1 MENSRNKKHNYTWLV
16 LICIAFLILT
26 LPFHYLPKRLIM
38 FPKENLTFSNTF
50 IFEEN
55 INKIINRYNNASLFE
70 KQAIKQEPLYRKLME
85 KGIIVEE
92 KSKQNFND
100 IPRATELDFLK
111 EYKDK
116 YPSDVKLLENTIF
129 YNRLKILLGDRC
141 EFLINNFDV
150 ETPIEITDGYFVVE
164 ACQAH
169 NCGSMGTGFIIV
181 YDFSNDVM
189 SAGVREEGEVKT
201 YSENDETPLHINEW
215 VENK

>member
-1 MENSRNKKHNYTWLV
+1 
-16 LICIAFLILT
+16 
-26 LPFHYLPKRLIM
+26 M

-55 INKIINRYNNASLFE
+55 INKIINRYNNASLLE

-92 KSKQNFND
+92 KSKQDFND
-100 IPRATELDFLK
+100 IPRVTELDFLK

-116 YPSDVKLLENTIF
+116 YPSEVKLLENTIF
-129 YNRLKILLGDRC
+129 LNRLKRLLGDRC
-141 EFLINNFDV
+141 EFVIKNFEV
-150 ETPIEITDGYFVVE
+150 ETPIEIIYGHFVVE

-169 NCGSMGTGFIIV
+169 NCGPMGTGFIIV

-189 SAGVREEGEVKT
+189 SAGVREEGELKT
-201 YSENDETPLHINEW
+201 YSENDETPLRINEW